1 MRGKRVRRWSQLLG
15 KLLERLG
22 FPGREHRLDPRFE
35 REGRWH
41 GPMLLPAARSGHPGC
56 DRGHGGL

>member
-22 FPGREHRLDPRFE
+22 FPGREHRLGPRFE

-56 DRGHGGL
+56 